1 MRPGKIKVYRDKDD
15 GIYLKP
21 RNRSFLIKV
30 YPYDKD
36 VFKLKSMP
44 TPREKREMKPI
55 SKFILKLKESTLC
68 LDEDRG
74 LDEDRFGSVYF

>member
-36 VFKLKSMP
+36 VFKIKINAY
-44 TPREKREMKPI
+44 TKREKRNE
-55 SKFILKLKESTLC
+55 TN
-68 LDEDRG
+68 
-74 LDEDRFGSVYF
+74 